1 MASGILRTPRWSR
14 AYQFSII
21 TPKTMSYRALK
32 SWQPLLDKAAT
43 ISEKESVPVRSVR
56 IHHHP
61 NNPMDCP
68 AGAAFEKTG
77 EVIMCTVPSDLDT
90 LLHEFAHLLAHGGHN
105 EAWAESCFLLYR
117 RYLPKHEVD
126 FAIWEACR
134 AYKNARVVFRLQRK
148 ERKRRARKAVATR
161 SRRVKDEPE
170 ARDIPASVPGD
181 LPGSVQPADQ
191 PAGEVRLCEYLPAGT
206 VRSDKSDS
214 ERQELSDSPRNER
227 LRDCW

>member
-1 MASGILRTPRWSR
+1 MASGILRAPRWSR

-21 TPKTMSYRALK
+21 TPKTMSDRALK
-32 SWQPLLDKAAT
+32 TWQPLLDQAAQ
-43 ISEKESVPVRSVR
+43 ISERESVPVRSVR

-90 LLHEFAHLLAHGGHN
+90 LLHEFAHLLERGGHT
-105 EAWAESCFLLYR
+105 EGWAETCFLLYR
-117 RYLPKHEVD
+117 KYLPKHEVE

-134 AYKNARVVFRLQRK
+134 VYKNARVVFRRQRK
-148 ERKRRARKAVATR
+148 ERKRRAKKAVATR

-170 ARDIPASVPGD
+170 ATDVRTSVSGD
-181 LPGSVQPADQ
+181 LQGSVRPIDQPAD
-191 PAGEVRLCEYLPAGT
+191 EIRVCEYLPAGP
-206 VRSDKSDS
+206 VRSNQPDS
-214 ERQELSDSPRNER
+214 ERQELSDSSRNER